1 MSFSVNCFVFCV
13 PMLHISSFRS
23 RVIALNTLNA
33 EFITLC
39 VKHRM
44 AGKVPESKD
53 LYKVSLCSNTI
64 VSTWHERTESTSFAY
79 RFVRL
84 DPPLF
89 LPSQSYVGTYQDKS
103 YLQFS
108 LYQFSILV
116 LIIFPSYLVV
126 VPSV

>member
-1 MSFSVNCFVFCV
+1 MDNPALFMPHLEFTQNLGLTLFCV

-44 AGKVPESKD
+44 VGKVPKSKD

-64 VSTWHERTESTSFAY
+64 VSTCP
-79 RFVRL
+79 V
-84 DPPLF
+84 
-89 LPSQSYVGTYQDKS
+89 
-103 YLQFS
+103 
-108 LYQFSILV
+108 
-116 LIIFPSYLVV
+116 
-126 VPSV
+126 

>member
-64 VSTWHERTESTSFAY
+64 FSTCP
-79 RFVRL
+79 V
-84 DPPLF
+84 
-89 LPSQSYVGTYQDKS
+89 
-103 YLQFS
+103 
-108 LYQFSILV
+108 
-116 LIIFPSYLVV
+116 
-126 VPSV
+126 